1 VTQHE
6 HYVLDEEDTEEV
18 VENQEP
24 EGQVKESIAAHKPKR
39 IIWKPIRFSN
49 IVVGYTLPVEVI
61 EDSVSITHREAELS
75 SESEM

>member
-1 VTQHE
+1 MTQHE
-6 HYVLDEEDTEEV
+6 HYVLDEEETEEV

-24 EGQVKESIAAHKPKR
+24 EGQVKELIVAYKPKK
-39 IIWKPIRFSN
+39 IIWKLTRFSN
-49 IVVGYTLPVEVI
+49 IVVGYTLPVEVV